1 MKEASPIFSK
11 KKYNHAA
18 LRTFTQILP
27 SKTPSIKIVLFAKL
41 TKSNDI
47 NKKMNFMSTSLKRR
61 KRSYFTNFFNE
72 NLNNLVL
79 KVLKI

>member
-1 MKEASPIFSK
+1 
-11 KKYNHAA
+11 
-18 LRTFTQILP
+18 
-27 SKTPSIKIVLFAKL
+27 
-41 TKSNDI
+41 
-47 NKKMNFMSTSLKRR
+47 MSTSLKRR